1 MPLAEQDVDGFQ
13 PAHAAAQFQ
22 HAKVLALLHYHDVS
36 LNDANG
42 KRRTALHWAVFR
54 GDAIATQFLLQVA
67 RVDPV
72 PADFE
77 LRTPVHFAAAT
88 NLLGVLKTYVR
99 AVKLVHAGAA

>member
-1 MPLAEQDVDGFQ
+1 V
-13 PAHAAAQFQ
+13 PA
-22 HAKVLALLHYHDVS
+22 LHYHDVS

-72 PADFE
+72 PSDFG
-77 LRTPVHFAAAT
+77 LHTPVHFAARSPDRFLEAIT
-88 NLLGVLKTYVR
+88 SIPDVGNDS
-99 AVKLVHAGAA
+99 A